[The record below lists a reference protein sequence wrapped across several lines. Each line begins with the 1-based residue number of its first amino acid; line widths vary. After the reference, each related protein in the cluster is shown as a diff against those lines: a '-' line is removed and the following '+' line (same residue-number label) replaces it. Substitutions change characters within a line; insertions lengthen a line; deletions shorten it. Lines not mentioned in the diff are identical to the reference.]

1 MISYILNMF
10 QIMKKQKQIYIHK
23 YLLDPCEHLFE
34 SAYSFLNILEV
45 TDTRVPVIIDSLS
58 YLDKLI

>member
-1 MISYILNMF
+1 MF